1 MTDKEVLA
9 ELKVCYELLN
19 DIRENHEGRFKIEEE
34 NIMYNMEE
42 QIDNLYSLF
51 IAFS

>member
-19 DIRENHEGRFKIEEE
+19 DIRENNEGRFNDDE
-34 NIMYNMEE
+34 
-42 QIDNLYSLF
+42 
-51 IAFS
+51 